1 MMTRPTVLSSSK
13 PGESLEAVL
22 DRLRLVSPRLKQEY
36 GAFTLWLVNPEA
48 LTTKRLRPMFL
59 VELEKPLTLIQFIGL
74 EQAIGR
80 AVGKKVLLVQR
91 NQYIEKHGEQAAH
104 RALLISG

>member
-1 MMTRPTVLSSSK
+1 MPGKSPALLAEQLHELPEALS
-13 PGESLEAVL
+13 
-22 DRLRLVSPRLKQEY
+22 DRLRHLLPRLKQEY

-48 LTTKRLRPMFL
+48 LTTKRMRPVFL

-91 NQYIEKHGEQAAH
+91 NQYIEKHGEQAAQH
-104 RALLISG
+104 ALLISG